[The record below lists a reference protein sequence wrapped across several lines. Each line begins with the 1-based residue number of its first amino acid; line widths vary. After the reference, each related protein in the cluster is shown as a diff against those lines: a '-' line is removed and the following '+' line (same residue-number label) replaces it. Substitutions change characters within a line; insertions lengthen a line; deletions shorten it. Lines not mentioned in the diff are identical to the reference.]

1 MLALTRKKNET
12 IIIDNKIEIT
22 ILDIKGEQIKIGVKA
37 PSDVAVYRKEIYS
50 DVKEANVEASTADAK
65 AKIADINSLIS
76 K

>member
-50 DVKEANVEASTADAK
+50 DVKEANAEASTADAN